1 MELLFSA
8 LHLFQLQRSI
18 ATTPLRQK
26 MLEDVHIRNLTDN
39 TKLSY
44 VQQVGLYAKYF
55 HRSPDLLEPQ
65 EVREYKF
72 LFRSVKRQSQMPGM
86 RKLSLMISD
95 AGACDAV
102 APGQR
107 YG

>member
-1 MELLFSA
+1 M
-8 LHLFQLQRSI
+8 
-18 ATTPLRQK
+18 TPLRQK
-26 MLEDVHIRNLTDN
+26 MLEDLSIRNLTDN

-44 VQQVGLYAKYF
+44 IQQVGLYAKYF
-55 HRSPDLLEPQ
+55 HRSPDFLGPQ
-65 EVREYKF
+65 EVREYQF
-72 LFRSVKRQSQMPGM
+72 PLRSVKTQSRMHGM
-86 RKLSLMISD
+86 RKLSLMTSD